1 MSKTNQRPFYKQTT
15 PWVVTTL
22 LAVVGGGAYWFK
34 DTSAVQAVLTA
45 VAPSL
50 ANPPAAAAGKAGGA
64 GGAAAGLGAGAGAGP
79 GAGAAGAGGSAGASG
94 GGRRF
99 GSGAAQPVSVEA
111 VRTQD
116 VRVMVNAVGNF
127 VASNTAIARVQVSA
141 IVKTLH
147 FKEGQQVQAGQLL
160 ASLDDRAYQVA
171 LQQAEGQLASAL
183 AQLDSAKLE
192 AARYKDLYA
201 KDAIAKQQWDNQEA
215 LVAQLSGT
223 IKASQAARDAA
234 KLQLSYTQVLAPI
247 AGRVGLKALDL
258 GNVAQPS
265 DAGGVV
271 SISQTRPIAL
281 VFAVPASHISAMSR
295 SLKAGK
301 PLEVQAFDRAG
312 KLKLATGKVDSIDNT
327 IDASTDSIKVKALF
341 PNRDDALFPNQAVNV
356 QLQLDTIEQAVV
368 VPQAAVLRGAQGFYV
383 YLLNADN
390 TVSVRGVKVGE
401 TDAGATVVL
410 SALQA
415 GDTVVIDGVDRL
427 REGAK
432 VEVIATDPKKRVGAN
447 APARGGNRGGAAGNT
462 GNTGNAAAGA
472 GAGTAAGA
480 RPTARPAG
488 ERPAADRPAGER
500 PAGGPPAD
508 GAAPER
514 PRWMDRLPPALV
526 EKLKAM
532 SPEER
537 RAWFAENRDKLR
549 QGAQQQGQ

>member
-50 ANPPAAAAGKAGGA
+50 ANPPAAAAGKASGA
-64 GGAAAGLGAGAGAGP
+64 GGAAAGSGAGV
-79 GAGAAGAGGSAGASG
+79 

-447 APARGGNRGGAAGNT
+447 APARGGNRAGAAGNA
-462 GNTGNAAAGA
+462 GNAAAAAGA
-472 GAGTAAGA
+472 GAGAAAGA
-480 RPTARPAG
+480 RPTERPAG
-488 ERPAADRPAGER
+488 DRPAADRPAGER

>member
-1 MSKTNQRPFYKQTT
+1 MPTDNPARKRSFFKQRTF
-15 PWVVTTL
+15 WVVSAL
-22 LAVVGGGAYWFK
+22 LAVTAGAAYGFK
-34 DTSAVQAVLTA
+34 DSAPVQAVLTI

-50 ANPPAAAAGKAGGA
+50 ANAPAAKPAGG
-64 GGAAAGLGAGAGAGP
+64 P
-79 GAGAAGAGGSAGASG
+79 G

-99 GSGAAQPVSVEA
+99 GGGAAQPVSVEA

-116 VRVMVNAVGNF
+116 IRVMVNAIGNF
-127 VASNTAIARVQVSA
+127 AASNTAVARVQVSA

-160 ASLDDRAYQVA
+160 ASLDDRSLQVGLA
-171 LQQAEGQLASAL
+171 QAEGQLANNT
-183 AQLDSAKLE
+183 AQLDSAKVDL
-192 AARYKDLYA
+192 ARYRDLFA
-201 KDAIAKQQWDNQEA
+201 KDAIAKQQVDSQEA

-247 AGRVGLKALDL
+247 AGRVGLKTIDL

-271 SISQTRPIAL
+271 SIAQTRPIAL
-281 VFAVPASHISAMSR
+281 VFAVPAAHISTMSR

-301 PLEVQAFDRAG
+301 PLEVQAFDRTG
-312 KLKLATGKVDSIDNT
+312 KIKLATGKVDSIDNA

-341 PNRDDALFPNQAVNV
+341 ANRDDALFPNQAVNV

-383 YLLNADN
+383 YVLNADN
-390 TVSVRGVKVGE
+390 TVSVKAIKIGDS
-401 TDAGATVVL
+401 DAGLTVVL
-410 SALQA
+410 SALKE

-432 VEVIATDPKKRVGAN
+432 VEVIASDPKKRQGAN
-447 APARGGNRGGAAGNT
+447 APARGGNRGAKPDAKIDSQLNSSSPTPAGK
-462 GNTGNAAAGA
+462 AAASAVG
-472 GAGTAAGA
+472 
-480 RPTARPAG
+480 G
-488 ERPAADRPAGER
+488 ERPASGSSAANPA
-500 PAGGPPAD
+500 PATD
-508 GAAPER
+508 GAPPER

-549 QGAQQQGQ
+549 AAAQQGQ